1 MSPVKA
7 PPSGESLEKLRAA
20 HERSEVA
27 AAAARVERASRRT
40 RTHSD
45 VKDGGTDVEQGCDG
59 GSGNGS
65 GRGGGS
71 DSGSGSDDDEPEDDD
86 PSLRS
91 NLFFMP
97 PHLRVVQIQ
106 ENPMILGPDES
117 IFENL
122 TFGIKK
128 SPATD
133 WDELEARAVKIS
145 KTTYYAYTRPLV
157 EIVLSS

>member
-1 MSPVKA
+1 MSPAKG
-7 PPSGESLEKLRAA
+7 PPSGRSPSGESLEKLRAA
-20 HERSEVA
+20 HDRSEVA
-27 AAAARVERASRRT
+27 AAAARAVTGASRGT

-45 VKDGGTDVEQGCDG
+45 VKDGGTDLEQGCDG
-59 GSGNGS
+59 SGSC
-65 GRGGGS
+65 
-71 DSGSGSDDDEPEDDD
+71 SGSDDEPDEPDDD

-145 KTTYYAYTRPLV
+145 KVTYYGYLTPR
-157 EIVLSS
+157 